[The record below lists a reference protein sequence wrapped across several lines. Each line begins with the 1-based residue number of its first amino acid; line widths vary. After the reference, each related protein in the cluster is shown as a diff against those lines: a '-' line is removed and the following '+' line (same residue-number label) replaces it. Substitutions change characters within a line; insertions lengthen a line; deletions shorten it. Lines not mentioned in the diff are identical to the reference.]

1 MLLNSYFR
9 KKIIMKNIFAAL
21 GLMSLLLVSSCS
33 NTNSLLGGNWTFK
46 GVSYSAY
53 TAIGSTT
60 AKTLTASTGSTSEID
75 NVVFHFSSFPPA
87 PGNYAI
93 TNVPVSSAGQ
103 VYVIMNIGTK
113 TYTLSNSASAVATV
127 TVSGSKVN
135 VSVPSVSFTNTMI
148 STTDEGLFTADISQN
163 L

>member
-1 MLLNSYFR
+1 MKS
-9 KKIIMKNIFAAL
+9 IITVV
-21 GLMSLLLVSSCS
+21 SLLGIVLISSCS
-33 NTNSLLGGNWTFK
+33 NSSSLLGGTWSFK
-46 GVSYSAY
+46 GVNYTAYSAV
-53 TAIGSTT
+53 GSTT
-60 AKTLTASTGSTSEID
+60 AKTLTASTASTSEI
-75 NVVFHFSSFPPA
+75 NNLVFHFSSFPPA

-135 VSVPSVSFTNTMI
+135 VSVPSVEFSNTFI
-148 STTDEGLFTADISQN
+148 STPDAGLFSANISQN

>member
-1 MLLNSYFR
+1 
-9 KKIIMKNIFAAL
+9 MKNVLVAL
-21 GLMSLLLVSSCS
+21 GLLSILLISSCS
-33 NTNSLLGGNWTFK
+33 NSNSLLGGSWSFK
-46 GVSYSAY
+46 GVSYTAYSAV
-53 TAIGSTT
+53 GSTT
-60 AKTLTASTGSTSEID
+60 AKTLTATTGSTSEIN
-75 NVVFHFSSFPPA
+75 NVVFHFNSFPPA

-113 TYTLSNSASAVATV
+113 TYTLSNTASSVATV

-135 VSVPSVSFTNTMI
+135 VSVPSVEFTNTVI
-148 STTDEGLFTADISQN
+148 SSPDAGLFSANISQN

>member
-1 MLLNSYFR
+1 
-9 KKIIMKNIFAAL
+9 MKNIFAAL
-21 GLMSLLLVSSCS
+21 GVLSLLLISSCS
-33 NTNSLLGGNWTFK
+33 NSNSLLGGSWSFK
-46 GVSYSAY
+46 GINYTAYS
-53 TAIGSTT
+53 AIGSTT
-60 AKTLTASTGSTSEID
+60 AKTLTASTASTSEIN
-75 NVVFHFSSFPPA
+75 NVVFHFSTFPPA

-135 VSVPSVSFTNTMI
+135 VSVPSVEFSNTFV
-148 STTDEGLFTADISQN
+148 STPDAGLFSASISQN